1 MDWNRARMT
10 EQERLYMRL
19 LELRYRIT
27 DVYDT
32 FGFRQRRLLGLGD
45 ESWVTRTN

>member
-1 MDWNRARMT
+1 MGQKDT
-10 EQERLYMRL
+10 ELTKQELLYMSL
-19 LELRYRIT
+19 LDRRYRIT

-45 ESWVTRTN
+45 KSWVTRTN